1 MFLLQTYGVAS
12 RTGLASQRAQA
23 FFYPDVGATRHELPA
38 GYTVLRG
45 RVNPGEGSATSDRA
59 VQALRRWKMFDV
71 PGSQFYWPGTPFIP
85 GKTVAIVIRHF
96 GFWSLN

>member
-23 FFYPDVGATRHELPA
+23 FFCPDVGATRHQLPA

-45 RVNPGEGSATSDRA
+45 RVNPDEGSATFDRA
-59 VQALRRWKMFDV
+59 VQALRQWKMFDV
-71 PGSQFYWPGTPFIP
+71 PGIQFYWPGTPIQP
-85 GKTVAIVIRHF
+85 RSRLTLWIRVRHVA
-96 GFWSLN
+96 